1 MERVWSLV
9 MDRGDVS
16 LTPKALLALG
26 AMAKRVRPSH
36 PDLTT
41 QIVTDLH
48 HLLEEHTGIAVLE
61 KTLSTHEYFA
71 NLSTGHP
78 VPHTLHK
85 YKRSA
90 IGALPSSLPHSS
102 LHALLLDCLANAG
115 AEESFPTLQQHTTF
129 GPLSVQHAAV
139 KSMGNYDTDEVFD
152 HLHSPVT

>member
-36 PDLTT
+36 PDLAT

-61 KTLSTHEYFA
+61 KTFMNTLPISQQTILYLTLCISTNDLQLAFSLLLSLTLPCTLYCLIASLMQGQKSHSPHF
-71 NLSTGHP
+71 NST
-78 VPHTLHK
+78 
-85 YKRSA
+85 
-90 IGALPSSLPHSS
+90 PHSVLS
-102 LHALLLDCLANAG
+102 LC
-115 AEESFPTLQQHTTF
+115 
-129 GPLSVQHAAV
+129 
-139 KSMGNYDTDEVFD
+139 SMQ
-152 HLHSPVT
+152 L